1 MEDKVFGTLTFNVG
15 WTKKCN
21 IVWWNKEISV
31 DIRVS
36 CYQTEEPNEKQ
47 EEAYMAFNT
56 NIKSL
61 SIQTEPIVM
70 NYVKGQNG
78 CIENPIWN
86 YITINEVLF
95 FQNGNYAIICS
106 PINSPEEDI
115 VILISGSEIKIG
127 GGFLIEFQ
135 L

>member
-47 EEAYMAFNT
+47 QEAYMAFNT

-70 NYVKGQNG
+70 NYVKGQNRKSYL
-78 CIENPIWN
+78 ELYNN
-86 YITINEVLF
+86 
-95 FQNGNYAIICS
+95 Q
-106 PINSPEEDI
+106 
-115 VILISGSEIKIG
+115 
-127 GGFLIEFQ
+127 
-135 L
+135 